1 MELMRN
7 SRVLRFFGLSIL
19 LARVASLP
27 VDGQELWIHP
37 SIEVEFETV
46 SGSYYQLES
55 SPDLKTWNMEGE
67 AFLGR
72 GGLQS
77 RFVRLGNRQLF
88 YRARSAEPG
97 PTVEEDGIF
106 QHSTLGA
113 LLEGVYEG
121 DLSFG
126 ELFQHGNHGL
136 GTFHGVDGE
145 LVITDG
151 RAYRVRVDGQAYE
164 VDAAEQ
170 TPFAVITYFETD
182 QTIELPSVSSFA
194 DFQQQV
200 DAVLPSMN
208 QLYAI
213 RIRGVFSRL
222 TTRSVPVQTQP
233 YPPLAEVV
241 AGQTEFNFTEI
252 TGTMVGFRLPSYLS
266 KLNAAGHHLHF
277 IDSSGTTGGH
287 VLDFAAVDLRVEVD
301 LCTRL
306 TTDIPE
312 TELFLNAP
320 LD

>member
-1 MELMRN
+1 MTISNLL
-7 SRVLRFFGLSIL
+7 RVVSEALV
-19 LARVASLP
+19 LAWVASLP
-27 VDGQELWIHP
+27 VEGQMLSIYP

-55 SPDLKTWNMEGE
+55 SPDLKTWNTEGD

-77 RFVRLGNRQLF
+77 RFLRLGNGQLF
-88 YRARSAEPG
+88 YRARSVVPA
-97 PTVEEDGIF
+97 PTVEEDCIF

-113 LLEGVYEG
+113 LSLGVYEG

-136 GTFHGVDGE
+136 GTFQGVDGE
-145 LVITDG
+145 LVITNG
-151 RAYRVRVDGQAYE
+151 KAYRVRVDGQAYE

-182 QTIELPSVSSFA
+182 RTIELTAVSSFA

-213 RIRGVFSRL
+213 RISGVFSQL
-222 TTRSVPVQTQP
+222 TTRSVPLQTQP

-252 TGTMVGFRLPSYLS
+252 TGTMVGFRLPPYLS